1 MVVQQEHFDFPPM
14 EKTVS
19 ILLGLLFASSVKLF
33 ADTILNPSG
42 IIVSSTAT
50 YWISV
55 HPTNFPDEWIEWT
68 AVPSSRVS
76 FPQGNTGR
84 VVNVQ
89 GEQAGDVILKPHLTG
104 FPDFTPSLQARVV
117 TPSTV
122 NVHVYIVCSTNGHA
136 AETSA
141 GVAALLGG
149 ANDIWRQAGLSF
161 QLASCNYITNDT
173 WLTVAYTNGTWPL
186 SNTIKSYAS
195 GTGGVEC
202 YFVDEIE
209 TANALTSSSGI
220 LFSTNGNF
228 RTLAHEI
235 GHACGLKDIYVR
247 HRGTSLSVIGE
258 SSSVRLG
265 VEWGSET
272 TNGYYP
278 RRTMQADEIQKLLMY
293 GVGNGF
299 KADIP
304 YGDVQ
309 GLWYSNRWDSTNQ
322 VMQRDW
328 QISPVPVGFFL
339 HGNPNPTSN

>member
-1 MVVQQEHFDFPPM
+1 MRTLGLPPAM
-14 EKTVS
+14 KKTVS
-19 ILLGLLFASSVKLF
+19 ILILVGFLLVASVKLF

-42 IIVSSTAT
+42 IKVGSTAT
-50 YWISV
+50 YWVSV
-55 HPTNFPDEWIEWT
+55 QPTNFPDEWIEWT

-89 GEQAGDVILKPHLTG
+89 GEHAGDVVLKPRLTG
-104 FPDFTPSLQARVV
+104 FPEFTPSLQARVV

-122 NVHVYIVCSTNGHA
+122 NVHAYIVCSTNGHA

-141 GVAALLGG
+141 GVSALLDG
-149 ANDIWRQAGLSF
+149 ANDIWRQVGVSF
-161 QLASCNYITNDT
+161 QLASCNYITNDA
-173 WLTVAYTNGTWPL
+173 WLTVVYTNGTWPL

-209 TANALTSSSGI
+209 NANALTSSNGV
-220 LFSTNGNF
+220 LFSSNGNF
-228 RTLAHEI
+228 RTLAHEL
-235 GHACGLKDIYVR
+235 GHACGLVDIYVR
-247 HRGTSLSVIGE
+247 HDGTNLSVTGE
-258 SSSVRLG
+258 VSSVSLG

-278 RRTMQADEIQKLLMY
+278 RRTMQAAEIRKLLMY
-293 GVGNGF
+293 GVGNDT
-299 KADIP
+299 KADIS

-309 GLWYSNRWDSTNQ
+309 GLWYY
-322 VMQRDW
+322 RDTSQLAQQHW
-328 QISPVPVGFFL
+328 QISPAPVGFFQ
-339 HGNPNPTSN
+339 HGNPHPVSN